1 MKPLRS
7 SCPHIRVVFDYFH
20 IVKNFNANVAWEVRK
35 DEQRRLAVEGD
46 KEAAWA
52 LKKSKY
58 ILASSRE
65 TLRRKDKEGMRG
77 EGYFPRRGDFS
88 EACNLP

>member
-35 DEQRRLAVEGD
+35 DEQRRLVAEGD
-46 KEAAWA
+46 KEADLSA
-52 LKKSKY
+52 KEKQVH
-58 ILASSRE
+58 SRVFP
-65 TLRRKDKEGMRG
+65 RDAAPKGQGGDAR